1 MASILSYVPIVGRLL
16 SKEPVRSI
24 DLPSVEV
31 HSVEADPEKRPRTLK
46 HLLKANHINHSIIY
60 HNLQFDNH
68 MSHILCSAYVLG
80 ADSKQLYHIYDEESK
95 QLEPWKDSPSEVLE
109 EDWRDFLGDKRYQR
123 AFVDFFEDALAMK
136 HSYKWRG
143 VVEEYMFQGDEPLIN
158 CLIGG
163 LGHPLIQ
170 LGYAYEFDSREM
182 AIEALGLAA
191 SQYSFLHKYSDDS
204 GYTQKAPFSSTS
216 PTELLNKL
224 ASDSRFDKLFK
235 SPGFQNI
242 DPLFENHESLILE
255 YWNAW
260 EICSDPVKQ
269 FQESQEAA
277 VALLVATVAPG
288 THAYNFFLCHV
299 LTTSHAARI
308 LFPFLPPK
316 YHVPLVRQWWLLTL
330 AVYVAVLRPKIDPDF
345 VGGDLKGKG
354 WKYVEQKALTGP
366 WNTDAHYVKAI
377 RSMQEMSKTWGDV
390 HERYLAAAVRFADDF
405 AGWKRAVIDDSDDD
419 DDYTEQSEQPA
430 KKTKNGSTNNAK
442 NNTLEN
448 FVVSSSPDAKRRTS
462 PTKAPT
468 TFSPSPIRKRTTT
481 KAPSISARSPSTSPV
496 KRTSS
501 KNKHVVEE
509 KTKSADLRTL
519 FSKQAATQ
527 KHTSNTSNAQSGTSS
542 TYSSA
547 DLKRDALL
555 LLDDI
560 ISDPIDDFDDDDI
573 PLSKTSSAPSVV
585 GKAAQKRFKENG
597 SQGGNSLFNGGGG
610 RFLRQKSGGPSQ
622 SQQIQTQQQPQSEKV
637 AMADENDSRPWSE
650 RFAPVDLDE
659 LAVHKRKVADVRRW
673 LDDVYVGRLRQR
685 LLVLK
690 GAAGTGKTTTVR
702 LLAKD
707 LGCDVLEWRNPTTN
721 SFGMPGQAYQSAAG
735 QFEEFLGRGGKF
747 GQLDVEGEEQEEEE
761 LPAPVATGSVSDKR
775 MILIEEF
782 PNTFVKSSV
791 ALLSFRNAILQYL
804 AANMPPP
811 MTWGQKEPATPIVMV
826 VSEALLTTAS
836 ASADSF
842 TAHRLLGPEILKHPG
857 TAVIEFNPIAP
868 TLLAKALELIVQ
880 KEARRSGRRRTPGPL
895 VLQRLGEIGDIRSA
909 ISSLEFLCVKGDNDA
924 DWGSKIGS
932 TKPKRGSK
940 DVPPLTRD
948 EEKSLEL
955 VSQREST
962 LGLFHAIGKVVYNKR
977 GPLPSAGTPEAA
989 VETLPDCMAHL
1000 ARPRP
1005 SEVSVDTLID
1015 ETGTDTHTFISALHE
1030 NYPLSCEQ
1038 TGPEDS
1044 NSSIDYINGCLDY
1057 LSESDLLC
1065 PSWDIFFGGSNGGGG
1080 GGGYLGKDSGSHIL
1094 RQDEMAFQIAVRGM
1108 LFSLPY
1114 PVKRQKHPT
1123 GRAAGGGGGNDTYKM
1138 FYPTYLK
1145 LWRAKE
1151 ELEGLTDMWATK
1163 MLKGEF
1169 NDIAAPLPP
1178 PLKTQA
1184 GALMFARKGVLPPS
1198 PSKKKMME
1206 PPSTK
1211 ASSTTTTTTN
1221 NTASSSPPPPP
1232 LLSLGTAA
1240 RQELV
1245 LERLPYMAHIARCS
1259 RNHQQQNK
1267 DLEKLISFRGIG
1279 AISAANEDE
1288 EGGEEEN
1295 AADAGDDDAAA
1306 KDAAKSW
1313 ATDRPTEEAT
1323 PRKKRRAGLGA
1334 ILHGQKRK
1342 NNSFNNNRVGV
1353 GAEEEEQ
1360 NKDSGGL
1367 MMQGLEPLQSLVISD
1382 DDIED

>member
-1 MASILSYVPIVGRLL
+1 MASLLSYVPVVGRFLAGQAV
-16 SKEPVRSI
+16 KSI

-31 HSVEADPEKRPRTLK
+31 HSVETDPEKRPRTLK

-80 ADSKQLYHIYDEESK
+80 ADSKQLYHIYDEEAK
-95 QLEPWKDSPSEVLE
+95 QLEPWKDSPSELLD

-136 HSYKWRG
+136 HAYNWRG
-143 VVEEYMFQGDEPLIN
+143 VVEEYMFKGDEPLIN

-182 AIEALGLAA
+182 AIEALALSA
-191 SQYSFLHKYSDDS
+191 SQYNYLHKYTDDPA
-204 GYTQKAPFSSTS
+204 YTEKAPFSSTS

-224 ASDSRFDKLFK
+224 ASDTRFDKLFK

-242 DPLFENHESLILE
+242 DPLFEKHESLVLE

-260 EICSDPVKQ
+260 EIRSDPVKQ

-316 YHVPLVRQWWLLTL
+316 YHIPLVRQWWLLTL
-330 AVYVAVLRPKIDPDF
+330 AVYIAVLRPKIDPDF
-345 VGGDLKGKG
+345 VPGDLKGKG
-354 WKYVEQKALTGP
+354 WKYVQDKALTGP

-377 RSMQEMSKTWGDV
+377 RSIQEMSKTWGDV

-405 AGWKRAVIDDSDDD
+405 SGSLTQQATWNPTIAPFSRMKRAVIDDSDDD
-419 DDYTEQSEQPA
+419 DYTEQQQKQPA
-430 KKTKNGSTNNAK
+430 KRTRSSKSINHTNN
-442 NNTLEN
+442 LDS
-448 FVVSSSPDAKRRTS
+448 FVISSSPDPKRVV

-468 TFSPSPIRKRTTT
+468 ASPSPIRRRATTT
-481 KAPSISARSPSTSPV
+481 RSVKAPPAKSPSASPV
-496 KRTSS
+496 KRTS
-501 KNKHVVEE
+501 EE
-509 KTKSADLRTL
+509 KTKSGDLRTL
-519 FSKQAATQ
+519 FSRQAAATQ
-527 KHTSNTSNAQSGTSS
+527 KNNTANSQTGTAS

-560 ISDPIDDFDDDDI
+560 LSDPIDDFDDEDDI
-573 PLSKTSSAPSVV
+573 PLSKTSSV
-585 GKAAQKRFKENG
+585 AQKRVKENG
-597 SQGGNSLFNGGGG
+597 NGVPQGSSSVMLNGGGG
-610 RFLRQKSGGPSQ
+610 GKFLRQKSIIPP
-622 SQQIQTQQQPQSEKV
+622 TE
-637 AMADENDSRPWSE
+637 DENDARPWSE
-650 RFAPVDLDE
+650 RFAPVNLDE
-659 LAVHKRKVADVRRW
+659 LAVHKRKVADIRKW
-673 LDDVYVGRLRQR
+673 LDDVYAGRLRQR

-702 LLAKD
+702 LLAKE

-747 GQLDVEGEEQEEEE
+747 GQLDIKGDEEQEEEE
-761 LPAPVATGSVSDKR
+761 LPTPVITRSGSGSEKR
-775 MILIEEF
+775 MILVEEF
-782 PNTFVKSSV
+782 PNTFARSST
-791 ALLSFRNAILQYL
+791 ALLSFRNSILQYL
-804 AANMPPP
+804 AANMPPSISR
-811 MTWGQKEPATPIVMV
+811 GNREPATPIVMV
-826 VSEALLTTAS
+826 VSETLLTTAS

-857 TAVIEFNPIAP
+857 TGVIEFNPIAP

-880 KEARRSGRRRTPGPL
+880 KEARKSGRRRTPGPL

-924 DWGSKIGS
+924 DWGSKVAF
-932 TKPKRGSK
+932 TKPKRGSR
-940 DVPPLTRD
+940 DVPPLTKD
-948 EEKSLEL
+948 EQKSLEL

-977 GPLPSAGTPEAA
+977 DSSPSAGTPEAA
-989 VETLPDCMAHL
+989 VETLPDFMTHL

-1005 SEVSVDTLID
+1005 SEVSVDTLMD
-1015 ETGTDTHTFISALHE
+1015 ETGTDTQTFISALHE

-1038 TGPEDS
+1038 SGPRDQ

-1065 PSWDIFFGGSNGGGG
+1065 PSWDIFFGGSNGSGGG
-1080 GGGYLGKDSGSHIL
+1080 GSYLGKDSGSHIL
-1094 RQDEMAFQIAVRGM
+1094 RQDEMAFQVAVRGM

-1123 GRAAGGGGGNDTYKM
+1123 GRAGGGNDAYKM

-1145 LWRAKE
+1145 LWRTKE

-1169 NDIAAPLPP
+1169 ITTTLPP
-1178 PLKTQA
+1178 SPPTS
-1184 GALMFARKGVLPPS
+1184 GALMFARKGGGLS
-1198 PSKKKMME
+1198 PSK
-1206 PPSTK
+1206 TK
-1211 ASSTTTTTTN
+1211 TINQRQQASAN
-1221 NTASSSPPPPP
+1221 PPPP
-1232 LLSLGTAA
+1232 LLSLGSAA

-1245 LERLPYMAHIARCS
+1245 LERLPYMAHIARH
-1259 RNHQQQNK
+1259 RQTTQDTTK
-1267 DLEKLISFRGIG
+1267 DLERIVSFRGIG
-1279 AISAANEDE
+1279 AIGN
-1288 EGGEEEN
+1288 GE
-1295 AADAGDDDAAA
+1295 DDDDNNNDDEDDTFA

-1323 PRKKRRAGLGA
+1323 PKKKRGAGVGRGLGA
-1334 ILHGQKRK
+1334 IFHGGTNKP
-1342 NNSFNNNRVGV
+1342 
-1353 GAEEEEQ
+1353 EEE
-1360 NKDSGGL
+1360 
-1367 MMQGLEPLQSLVISD
+1367 LEPPTMQSLFISD